1 MDEATRRRVEALL
14 SHYVE
19 IVDQDR
25 LEEWPDLFV
34 EDCRYRVTSA
44 LDYRDKL
51 PLGVIYAVSSG
62 MLKDRISALREANVY
77 EAQRYRHIV
86 GPIWIEDESAGV
98 AKARSNFLVVRTMH
112 TGDTM
117 LFASGVYYDRIDIA
131 SDPCRFI
138 ERTVVTDS
146 DKIDTL
152 LAIPL

>member
-1 MDEATRRRVEALL
+1 MDESTRRRVEALL
-14 SHYVE
+14 AHYVD

-25 LEEWPDLFV
+25 LEQWPELFV
-34 EDCRYRVTSA
+34 EDCKYRVTSA

-51 PLGVIYAVSSG
+51 PLGIIYAVSRG
-62 MLKDRISALREANVY
+62 MLKDRVSALREANVY

-86 GPIWIEDESAGV
+86 GPIWIEDESDGIV
-98 AKARSNFLVVRTMH
+98 KACSNFLVVRTMH
-112 TGDTM
+112 TGDTL
-117 LFASGVYYDRIDIA
+117 LFASGVYLDRIDVA

-138 ERTVVTDS
+138 ERIVVTDS